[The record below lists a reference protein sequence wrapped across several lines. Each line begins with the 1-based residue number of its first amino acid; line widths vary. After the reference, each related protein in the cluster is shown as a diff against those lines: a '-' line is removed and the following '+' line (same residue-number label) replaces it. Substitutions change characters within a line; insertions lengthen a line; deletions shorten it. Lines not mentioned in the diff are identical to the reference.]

1 MSAMGASFGN
11 SYVCTLSEAVWLNRR
26 SDTLDHLDLNH
37 GVCIS
42 NSLQLKYLKGRFWPF
57 AAVLEGGGQTH
68 TSLLDHSA

>member
-42 NSLQLKYLKGRFWPF
+42 NSLQLKYLKGRFWPRVCKNAF
-57 AAVLEGGGQTH
+57 VNPCY
-68 TSLLDHSA
+68 DF